1 MLWTYCQP
9 SEVLVQLITGLQ
21 RHGHFI
27 KSQGLTVKL
36 SGSGCFVVKPTKPQ
50 QPQQAVVHRSRPA
63 LHCQKNLCRF
73 FSWRLLSFHARG
85 RWGTD

>member
-36 SGSGCFVVKPTKPQ
+36 SGSGCFVVKPTKP
-50 QPQQAVVHRSRPA
+50 
-63 LHCQKNLCRF
+63 
-73 FSWRLLSFHARG
+73 
-85 RWGTD
+85 

>member
-27 KSQGLTVKL
+27 K
-36 SGSGCFVVKPTKPQ
+36 
-50 QPQQAVVHRSRPA
+50 
-63 LHCQKNLCRF
+63 
-73 FSWRLLSFHARG
+73 
-85 RWGTD
+85 